1 MNTRRQFAATSLA
14 ATACAAMATK
24 LYAPKHSIS
33 YRKKTS
39 TVAVLDISEY
49 DSAIEGRLLDGLRA
63 FPLNVQEKACC

>member
-24 LYAPKHSIS
+24 LYAPKYSIS

-49 DSAIEGRLLDGLRA
+49 DSAIEGDYSMVSGRFLSMCR
-63 FPLNVQEKACC
+63 EKACC